1 MSSDDNK
8 HDDDREEDDVEEY
21 EISNLLNY
29 FKKNNIDVHG
39 IFTYEG
45 RTVFLFIQYLI
56 SGLDFFIYIPS
67 KYFIKPDNSVK
78 NYFHVNLKTE
88 EEEGIISSI
97 FINNKSNTLKKS
109 IEGSLNRFIPLFQD
123 SIYKLVY
130 INKEMLTY
138 INRYDT
144 VDTFTFSSPFNRVG
158 YYFMTDLENFYKE
171 ANNLEKNVV
180 MNETL
185 LYTKIYNTFDNELPG
200 LYRNLTDISV
210 STKKFSGKTE
220 NKLYND
226 RIRKIGEIIN
236 KNKKEGKGISDCI
249 NLTSNI
255 RNSNLKGI
263 FYMEKVI
270 QFLKEMEELK

>member
-8 HDDDREEDDVEEY
+8 YEEDEVEEY

-29 FKKNNIDVHG
+29 FKKNNIGVHG
-39 IFTYEG
+39 IFTSDG
-45 RTVFLFIQYLI
+45 RTVFLFIQYLS

-67 KYFIKPDNSVK
+67 KYYIKPDNSVK
-78 NYFHVNLKTE
+78 NYFHVNLKVE
-88 EEEGIISSI
+88 EEEENVTSSI
-97 FINNKSNTLKKS
+97 FINHKTNTLKKS

-130 INKEMLTY
+130 INKEMLSY

-144 VDTFTFSSPFNRVG
+144 VDSFTFSSPFNREG

-171 ANNLEKNVV
+171 ANNLEKNVK

-185 LYTKIYNTFDNELPG
+185 LYTRIYNTFDNELPG
-200 LYRNLTDISV
+200 LYKLLTDISV
-210 STKKFSGKTE
+210 DTKKFSGRTE
-220 NKLYND
+220 NKLYNN
-226 RIRKIGEIIN
+226 RIKRIEEVMA
-236 KNKKEGKGISDCI
+236 KNKKEGKGINDCVA
-249 NLTSNI
+249 LTSNV

-263 FYMEKVI
+263 FYMEKII
-270 QFLKEMEELK
+270 QFLKEMEELG